1 MIISQEPGPAQ
12 TRDHRVTLSPLLVQ
26 AFPIVAARAAGCEL
40 WDRDGRRFLD
50 LTAGIGVLATG
61 HSHPAVVRAVQR
73 QAELLTHAQYG
84 TLLHVPLIELL
95 DGLGSVLPVELDAVF
110 FTSTGTEAVE
120 AALRLARQATG
131 RPTVVAFRGSFH
143 GRTMGSASLTTSRA
157 VYRAGWQPLMGG
169 VAVAPFPYAFR
180 YGWSEEE
187 TVAFCLRELDHLLAT
202 EVAPA
207 DLAAVIVE
215 PVLGEGGYVP
225 APPAFLRGLRER
237 CDAAGALLVLDEI
250 QCGYGRTGRFWA
262 HERAGIGA
270 DVLVMGKAIASGL
283 PLAGIAAS
291 RALLERGSP
300 GSQGGTYGANA
311 LACAAAVATLRVYE
325 EERLV
330 ERAGVLGDRL
340 LGGLRSV
347 AGDVARI
354 GDVRGVG
361 LMAAVEMTDEHGRPD
376 AAFARAVQER
386 AAELGLLVLTC
397 GSGQNVIRWVPP
409 LVVTPEQLDEGLEI
423 FRAAALNVAR
433 TGS

>member
-1 MIISQEPGPAQ
+1 M
-12 TRDHRVTLSPLLVQ
+12 TLSPLLVQ
-26 AFPIVAARAAGCEL
+26 AFPIVAARAVGCEL
-40 WDRDGRRFLD
+40 WDRDGRRYLD
-50 LTAGIGVLATG
+50 LTAGIGVLGTG

-73 QAELLTHAQYG
+73 QAELLMHAQYG
-84 TLLHVPLIELL
+84 TLLHAPLIELL
-95 DGLGSVLPVELDAVF
+95 DGLGSVLPAELDAAF

-143 GRTMGSASLTTSRA
+143 GRTVGSASLTTSRA

-180 YGWSEEE
+180 YGWSEEV

-225 APPAFLRGLRER
+225 APPTFLRGLRER

-262 HERAGIGA
+262 HERAGIDA

-361 LMAAVEMTDEHGRPD
+361 LMAAVEMTDEHGRLD
-376 AAFARAVQER
+376 AAFARAVQQR
-386 AAELGLLVLTC
+386 AAELGLLLLTC

-423 FRAAALNVAR
+423 FRTAALSVAR